1 MNTHSLIEN
10 KQRGEVVMKN
20 KKPKYNL
27 IMEAAIK
34 VIAENGFHGAQVSKV
49 AKEAGVAEGTIY
61 LYFKNKEDILISIFT
76 EKMGQY
82 VQHVKDETNKKDS
95 VKEKLYTLI
104 EMHFK
109 QFINNHHLAVVT
121 QLELRQSNYDLRLKI
136 NKNILK
142 PHVDVID
149 EIITEGIKEGVFRS
163 NINLRLM
170 RQMIFGT
177 LDDIVTN
184 WVMNDHKYDLLA
196 QTDDVFELLTNGLMS
211 SHHK

>member
-1 MNTHSLIEN
+1 
-10 KQRGEVVMKN
+10 MKN
-20 KKPKYNL
+20 KKPKYNQ

-82 VQHVKDETNKKDS
+82 VQEVIKETSKKQNA
-95 VKEKLYTLI
+95 KEKLYTLI

-109 QFINNHHLAVVT
+109 QFMNNHHLAVVT

-149 EIITEGIKEGVFRS
+149 KIIVEGIEEGVFKS
-163 NINLRLM
+163 NINIRLM

-184 WVMNDHKYDLLA
+184 WVMNNHKYDLLE
-196 QTDDVFELLTNGLMS
+196 QVEEVYELLTNGLYVQS
-211 SHHK
+211 Q

>member
-136 NKNILK
+136 NKNTLK

>member
-1 MNTHSLIEN
+1 
-10 KQRGEVVMKN
+10 MKN
-20 KKPKYNL
+20 KKPKYNQ

-82 VQHVKDETNKKDS
+82 VQEVIKETSKKQNA
-95 VKEKLYTLI
+95 KEKLYTLI

-109 QFINNHHLAVVT
+109 QFMNNHHLAVVT

-149 EIITEGIKEGVFRS
+149 KIIVEGIEEGVFKS
-163 NINLRLM
+163 NINIRLM

-184 WVMNDHKYDLLA
+184 WVMNNLKYDLLE
-196 QTDDVFELLTNGLMS
+196 QVEEVYELLTNGLYVQS
-211 SHHK
+211 Q